1 VGKTLTM
8 VDLRKT
14 GGNGASGSGASLYIT
29 AQISYGENADNGG
42 GASLLEHPDPSPGNN
57 IRAPSSGRLLGNSN
71 TQHRDM
77 AGATLPSSSS
87 EAMKVYADNMAKAK
101 AKSGDGK
108 VRKSSSF
115 HTTFFSSVWP
125 C

>member
-1 VGKTLTM
+1 M

-57 IRAPSSGRLLGNSN
+57 IHAPSSGRLFGDLNA
-71 TQHRDM
+71 TQGDM
-77 AGATLPSSSS
+77 AGATVPSSSS
-87 EAMKVYADNMAKAK
+87 EAMRVYADNLAK
-101 AKSGDGK
+101 AKSGDSK
-108 VRKSSSF
+108 VRKE
-115 HTTFFSSVWP
+115 
-125 C
+125 